1 MVRHALA
8 EILVREEI
16 ADEHLTAGHVTVTEA
31 RMSPDLRH
39 ATIYVRP
46 FAVADDGGT
55 ALLAA
60 LKKNVRFLRGEVA
73 KRVDL
78 KFAPDLVFRIDETFD
93 EASRIDALLRSPSVR
108 RDLD

>member
-1 MVRHALA
+1 MA

-16 ADEHLTAGHVTVTEA
+16 VDEHLSSGNLTVTEA

-55 ALLAA
+55 ALLVA
-60 LKKNVRFLRGEVA
+60 LRQHVRFLRGEVA
-73 KRVDL
+73 KRVNL
-78 KFAPDLVFRIDETFD
+78 KFAPDLVFRMDETFD
-93 EASRIDALLRSPSVR
+93 EANKIDALLRSPTVR
-108 RDLD
+108 RDLS